1 VGYVA
6 RMRKMTSTYKI
17 LVVNPERDI
26 YYRWEDDIKT
36 YFKEVVYEGAKPIS
50 LRIWSSG
57 GVF

>member
-1 VGYVA
+1 
-6 RMRKMTSTYKI
+6 MRKMTSTYKI

-26 YYRWEDDIKT
+26 YYRWEDDNKT